1 MSTHISEDQKERERK
16 RTEAIAAKEQAREK
30 REQARKGGKGGNG
43 KSLKDD
49 MAAKKEAELREKKD
63 ARANRIKETEGK
75 RAAKQAEADAAAPT
89 QSAKCARPHA
99 QTLPQHAEAPR
110 RAVWPAP
117 ARAPARR
124 PMRRGGAC
132 RYSKKEIMILYE
144 LFSECAS
151 ARLPLRAPAPPEQLQ
166 TSSRPAADQTRCGAR
181 SPSPLGRYDLDGE
194 GSISVVEFKQHF
206 KKRNEQ
212 HQRAP
217 LNATAAAVP
226 PRPSTAGAP
235 RGGAGS
241 GSAALAPRLLLRVHT
256 APCSAQDT
264 TARARTLRSGAPRAR
279 ASTSPRLWS
288 LCSWPSTRTRS
299 GAAPPPPAPP
309 SSISILHR
317 HRLPLRFI
325 LRLHVP
331 HHRHHR
337 HRHRTATSAAA
348 THFHHR
354 HRQHPHRHLTPFFGQ
369 SGSVTFL
376 ELVKL
381 LYPQANEQD
390 MRTFKEWVFPDK
402 PVQKINYVLS
412 AEQKAELKDMFRII
426 DTDRS
431 GEVTVEARDAPPTFH
446 PDPPSISSSPTT
458 ATTAAASVPQ
468 ELKAMFS
475 GSALTGETGIDSDEL
490 NAFFAEADFDNSNA
504 INLAEFEK
512 LMISTG
518 LYVPEIVESG

>member
-1 MSTHISEDQKERERK
+1 MEDHGGGNISAHISEDQKERERK

-49 MAAKKEAELREKKD
+49 MAAKKEAELREKKE

-89 QSAKCARPHA
+89 QSAK
-99 QTLPQHAEAPR
+99 
-110 RAVWPAP
+110 
-117 ARAPARR
+117 
-124 PMRRGGAC
+124 
-132 RYSKKEIMILYE
+132 YSKKEIMILYE
-144 LFSECAS
+144 LFSE
-151 ARLPLRAPAPPEQLQ
+151 
-166 TSSRPAADQTRCGAR
+166 
-181 SPSPLGRYDLDGE
+181 YDLDGE

-212 HQRAP
+212 HQRYDGKSKNFAERR
-217 LNATAAAVP
+217 AA
-226 PRPSTAGAP
+226 RAGLDL
-235 RGGAGS
+235 
-241 GSAALAPRLLLRVHT
+241 AALVEPMFMAL
-256 APCSAQDT
+256 DKD
-264 TARARTLRSGAPRAR
+264 
-279 ASTSPRLWS
+279 
-288 LCSWPSTRTRS
+288 
-299 GAAPPPPAPP
+299 
-309 SSISILHR
+309 
-317 HRLPLRFI
+317 
-325 LRLHVP
+325 
-331 HHRHHR
+331 
-337 HRHRTATSAAA
+337 
-348 THFHHR
+348 
-354 HRQHPHRHLTPFFGQ
+354 Q

-431 GEVTVEARDAPPTFH
+431 GEVTVE
-446 PDPPSISSSPTT
+446 
-458 ATTAAASVPQ
+458 